1 MKVLSSVS
9 EEREGGSSES
19 VAVKKK
25 RMRERKKE
33 GDGAI
38 DEGCEGVLWC
48 ETKFKEEKGEGEWSS
63 TGVDVAVDVSACV
76 CEYEWRK
83 GKVIIIIIIYYCCI
97 VIRATGYTRD
107 SATVLQRIGLKDKNM
122 KND

>member
-1 MKVLSSVS
+1 MEGLASCWTCTMKVLSSVS

-19 VAVKKK
+19 VAVEKK

-76 CEYEWRK
+76 CDCVSMSGER
-83 GKVIIIIIIYYCCI
+83 G
-97 VIRATGYTRD
+97 R
-107 SATVLQRIGLKDKNM
+107 
-122 KND
+122 